1 MTTPQS
7 PTPQQTTLPPQTSS
21 QPQDPCPDLDS
32 PSTAVPPL
40 FVPPPQ
46 FGRSP
51 HTTPSREPARSQIR
65 PADTSSQTR
74 QPSRTPQPEPS
85 LAPPDVGALGAAQVP
100 GPLADFGARAISFL
114 IDCVAPVIV
123 LNLLL
128 SLGAVT
134 GGTAWG
140 LAPAVVGYLG
150 LLVFGVWNSGY
161 LQGTTGRSL
170 GRRVARTKLV
180 TIATGQPVGFGRA
193 VVRQICHGLEFGIG
207 YLWPL
212 WDGKHQTFADKI
224 VGAVVVRVGAPVG

>member
-7 PTPQQTTLPPQTSS
+7 PMPQSPMPQHTTPQPQH
-21 QPQDPCPDLDS
+21 QDPYPDLVS
-32 PSTAVPPL
+32 HCAVVPPL

-46 FGRSP
+46 FGRPP

-65 PADTSSQTR
+65 PADTT
-74 QPSRTPQPEPS
+74 SRPRQPEPS
-85 LAPPDVGALGAAQVP
+85 LAPPDVGALGDAHVP

-134 GGTAWG
+134 GSMAWRS
-140 LAPAVVGYLG
+140 APAVVAYLV
-150 LLVFGVWNSGY
+150 LLVFGIWNSGY
-161 LQGTTGRSL
+161 LQGTTGQSL

-180 TIATGQPVGFGRA
+180 TIETGQPVGFGRA

-207 YLWPL
+207 DLWPL
-212 WDGKHQTFADKI
+212 WDGQRQTFADKI
-224 VGAVVVRVGAPVG
+224 VGAVVLRVGSPVG